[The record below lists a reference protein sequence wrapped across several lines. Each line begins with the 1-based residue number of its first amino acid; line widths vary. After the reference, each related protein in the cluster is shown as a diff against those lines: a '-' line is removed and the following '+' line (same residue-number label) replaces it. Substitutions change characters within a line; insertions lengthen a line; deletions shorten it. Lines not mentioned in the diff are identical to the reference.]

1 MEPASE
7 RDIRSDYYIEY
18 NKKRSA
24 VMPRHNHAFCF
35 PSSFIL
41 LLTFAGKDKTS
52 FFEFRIRN
60 IEEMI

>member
-1 MEPASE
+1 
-7 RDIRSDYYIEY
+7 
-18 NKKRSA
+18 
-24 VMPRHNHAFCF
+24 MPRHNHAFYF